1 MKKQIKVK
9 GTAYKKYTDNKPEIK
24 RDLGKCSEQ
33 KLHKDKKAHYQE
45 IKMKSNSG

>member
-1 MKKQIKVK
+1 MWKSNGATANMKKQIKAK

-33 KLHKDKKAHYQE
+33 KL
-45 IKMKSNSG
+45 